1 MAKASLLDEVL
12 STVASHTSGTLTWF
26 DKLPPDA
33 QAELDAVRQQY
44 DPKTHKKHIFA
55 RAVIAAAEKRGW
67 SIAREKQV
75 IAWLEKR
82 P

>member
-1 MAKASLLDEVL
+1 MPKPSLLDDVL
-12 STVASHTSGTLTWF
+12 ATVAAHTSGVLTWF
-26 DKLPPDA
+26 EKLPPDA
-33 QAELDAVRQQY
+33 QAELDAVRQQF
-44 DPKTHKKHIFA
+44 DPALHKKHVYA

-67 SIAREKQV
+67 PIARDKQV

>member
-1 MAKASLLDEVL
+1 MPKPSLLDDVL
-12 STVASHTSGTLTWF
+12 TNVAAYSGGVPTWF

-33 QAELDAVRQQY
+33 QAELDAVRQQFN
-44 DPKTHKKHIFA
+44 PALHKKHVYA

-67 SIAREKQV
+67 PVAREKQV
-75 IAWLEKR
+75 IKWLESR

>member
-1 MAKASLLDEVL
+1 MAKASLIDEVL
-12 STVASHTSGTLTWF
+12 STVASHASGALTWF
-26 DKLPPDA
+26 DKLPSDV

-44 DPKTHKKHIFA
+44 DPKTHKKHIYA

-67 SIAREKQV
+67 PIAREKQV
-75 IAWLEKR
+75 LKWLESR

>member
-1 MAKASLLDEVL
+1 MAKASLLDDVL
-12 STVASHTSGTLTWF
+12 ATVANHTSGVLTWF
-26 DKLPPDA
+26 DKLPADA

-44 DPKTHKKHIFA
+44 DPRTHRKHIFA

-67 SIAREKQV
+67 PIAREKQV
-75 IAWLEKR
+75 LQWLESK